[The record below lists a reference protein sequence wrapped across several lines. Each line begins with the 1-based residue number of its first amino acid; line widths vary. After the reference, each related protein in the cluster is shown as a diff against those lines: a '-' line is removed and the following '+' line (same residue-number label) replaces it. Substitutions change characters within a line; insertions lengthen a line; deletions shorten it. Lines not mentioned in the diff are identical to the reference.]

1 MTSAERITVTYASYD
16 ATSAGLAK
24 ASAIAD
30 ANIAE
35 LTANN
40 TANLNAGNW
49 VGVDQESYQHV
60 HEICL
65 KANENLSM
73 AIRKTG
79 VNIQTA
85 ATIHQ
90 AGQLQASGFYGV

>member
-1 MTSAERITVTYASYD
+1 MSVDRILVNYASYD
-16 ATSAGLAK
+16 TTSASFGK
-24 ASAIAD
+24 AAAVAD

-60 HEICL
+60 HEVCL
-65 KANENLSM
+65 KANENLSL
-73 AIRKTG
+73 ALQKCG
-79 VNIQTA
+79 VNISTA
-85 ATIHQ
+85 AAIHQ
-90 AGQLQASGFYGV
+90 GGQTQAAGFYTV

>member
-1 MTSAERITVTYASYD
+1 MTSPLIKVDYASYD
-16 ATSAGLAK
+16 ITSASLGK
-24 ASAIAD
+24 ASAVAD

-90 AGQLQASGFYGV
+90 AGQMQASGLYFV

>member
-1 MTSAERITVTYASYD
+1 MTSPLIRVDYASYD
-16 ATSAGLAK
+16 LTSASLGK
-24 ASAIAD
+24 AAAVAD

-65 KANENLSM
+65 KANENLAM

-79 VNIQTA
+79 VNLQTA
-85 ATIHQ
+85 AAIHQ
-90 AGQLQASGFYGV
+90 AGQTQAAGLYGV

>member
-40 TANLNAGNW
+40 TANLNACNW

-65 KANENLSM
+65 KANENLAM

-79 VNIQTA
+79 VNLQTA
-85 ATIHQ
+85 AAIHQ
-90 AGQLQASGFYGV
+90 AGQAQAAGLYGI

>member
-1 MTSAERITVTYASYD
+1 MTSPLIKVDYTSYD
-16 ATSAGLAK
+16 VTSLSLNK
-24 ASAIAD
+24 AAAVAD

-60 HEICL
+60 HEVCL
-65 KANENLSM
+65 KANENLAM

-90 AGQLQASGFYGV
+90 AGQAQAAGLYGV

>member
-1 MTSAERITVTYASYD
+1 MTSAERITVAYASYD
-16 ATSAGLAK
+16 ATSASLAK

-49 VGVDQESYQHV
+49 VGVDQESYQNV
-60 HEICL
+60 HQVCL
-65 KANENLSM
+65 KANENLAM

-79 VNIQTA
+79 INIQTA

-90 AGQLQASGFYGV
+90 AGQVQASGFYAV

>member
-1 MTSAERITVTYASYD
+1 MTSAERITVNYASYD
-16 ATSAGLAK
+16 GTSAGLGK
-24 ASAIAD
+24 AAAVAD

-40 TANLNAGNW
+40 TANLNTGNW

-60 HEICL
+60 HEVCL
-65 KANENLSM
+65 KANENLAM

-85 ATIHQ
+85 AAIHQ
-90 AGQLQASGFYGV
+90 AGQAQAAGLYGV

>member
-1 MTSAERITVTYASYD
+1 MTSAERITVAYASYD
-16 ATSAGLAK
+16 ATSAALAK

-30 ANIAE
+30 ANIAD
-35 LTANN
+35 LTGNN
-40 TANLNAGNW
+40 AANLNAGNW

-60 HEICL
+60 HEVCL

-90 AGQLQASGFYGV
+90 AGQVQAAGLYGI

>member
-1 MTSAERITVTYASYD
+1 MTSPLIKVDYASYD
-16 ATSAGLAK
+16 VTSAGLAK
-24 ASAIAD
+24 ASAVAD

-60 HEICL
+60 HEVCL
-65 KANENLSM
+65 KANENLAM

-79 VNIQTA
+79 VNVQTA

-90 AGQLQASGFYGV
+90 AGQTQAAGLYAI